1 MLIVGMV
8 VCFVFA
14 EQMALRTTT
23 DAFRRIACTMLTVM
37 YLGVSGAIIMNI
49 RMAYGV
55 PVLVLFMAA
64 VKSTDIG
71 AYFTGSAIGRHKLIP
86 WLSPGKTWEGL
97 FGGMA
102 AAGGIGMLAVWAMD
116 IHIAGLAV
124 PLWRAAIFGVVVGL
138 IGQFGDLSESLLKRS
153 VNVKDSG
160 AVVPEFGGVL
170 DILDSPLLAAPAGYL
185 MLTMC

>member
-1 MLIVGMV
+1 M
-8 VCFVFA
+8 F
-14 EQMALRTTT
+14 
-23 DAFRRIACTMLTVM
+23 
-37 YLGVSGAIIMNI
+37 
-49 RMAYGV
+49 
-55 PVLVLFMAA
+55 LVA
-64 VKSTDIG
+64 VKCTDIG

-97 FGGMA
+97 LGGMA
-102 AAGGIGMLAVWAMD
+102 AAAGVSVLAVWAMD
-116 IHIAGLAV
+116 IHIAGSAL
-124 PLWRAAIFGVVVGL
+124 PFWRAVVFGVVVGL
-138 IGQFGDLSESLLKRS
+138 IGQFGDLSESLMKRS